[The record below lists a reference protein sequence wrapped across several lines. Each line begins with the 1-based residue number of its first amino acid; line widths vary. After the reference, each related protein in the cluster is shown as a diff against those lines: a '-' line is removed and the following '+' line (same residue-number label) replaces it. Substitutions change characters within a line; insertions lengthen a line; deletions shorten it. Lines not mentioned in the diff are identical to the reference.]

1 MAKEAVNKD
10 KAMASHLK
18 AIGYPHGRRMTV
30 THAPPDPMGH
40 KHLGS
45 AAQRRISAKKGELSS
60 LNARTKRQD
69 RRGS

>member
-18 AIGYPHGRRMTV
+18 QIGYPHGRRMTY
-30 THAPPDPMGH
+30 THCPPDPMGH

-45 AAQRRISAKKGELSS
+45 AAQRRIMAQKDNLHSD
-60 LNARTKRQD
+60 NARLRRET
-69 RRGS
+69 RRGG